1 MFTKRELFLAV
12 LVLVLGTTLVLGLPE
27 DAEAADRDIFG
38 DWIID
43 TGTTR
48 VVSETI
54 DVRGNV
60 TINPGGL
67 LQLIDCDLAINSSV
81 AGEFTLEVLSGGT
94 IEASNSKIYGSNAR
108 IYIKFGSD
116 ATIEGCEISHI
127 YGSGFARGL
136 MCTGGTITFTDTV
149 IRDSNYYGL
158 YVQADTV
165 LTNVTISQ
173 ITYSNIY
180 VYNYGA
186 DAPYT
191 LTIDDSKFLGSG
203 STSQWISGIY
213 ASGFSQGEQADIIV
227 RNSLF
232 DNLYRGVYLYV
243 TAKVTAVVEDCTFE
257 RCASGIYSYS
267 TSGTFTIT
275 DNLIANGSGDIS
287 VGIYLRMGSSVTYI
301 LDGNIV
307 DNVNLGYSL
316 AGPFGGSY
324 TTSIGYLKVTNSVQG
339 IRADGRLTLTIH
351 NSTLTGISDTFGSFV
366 ANDQSSIT
374 VIDTEHTK
382 GSGTVDATSWIKA
395 YTEIEILGAKWKDAQ
410 AIIDGYLILENTT
423 QVEVARFN
431 LSYLGAQDV
440 AGWEVDSAGRRTSN
454 YLYPALYLDGHGF
467 RGDRFDIW
475 NPVPQRVELVDDYDP
490 SINVITPLPGAGFS
504 SNTVVSNG
512 KYDELGSGVDL
523 IEYSLDGANYTPLT
537 SWNEGWWSLPLANVE
552 DGEHDL
558 DVRLRDR
565 VGNVGEVVSVSF
577 VVDTVVPF
585 IDLDPVDELVNTAT
599 ITISGRTEM
608 HATLD
613 VNGQVF
619 HVETDGTFMDD
630 LALDEGQNTILVSVA
645 DRAGNVNSITFT
657 ITLDTIAPV
666 LFVTSPE
673 DGIWTNA
680 RTVHVEGTTESD
692 AELIVIDSV
701 VTVVEGAFRKMVELE
716 AGTFNILVNA
726 TDPAGNSVEVEIVL
740 NVDWTAPRVMLVE
753 PEEGEVYVRESTI
766 YITGDVD
773 DPTIDQVLINDQVID
788 LINGRFVEQFTILEG
803 TTEFNVVATDAAGN
817 IGTTMVVVIRDLTPP
832 TYDANITALGG
843 DLIYVDGDLYC
854 TAPSVEVTF
863 IISELS
869 ILTPGGGTALP
880 AGTNMK
886 VRFDLEEGMNV
897 LEVYIVDIAGNQ
909 AQTYRQRVVV
919 DTTEPTI
926 TMISPQPGARTKE
939 DVATINGRTEEGAEV
954 TINGESVTLLSG
966 GEFRH
971 IVALV
976 DGRND
981 FIIEVEDAMGNSD
994 SATVSVLREGEVQP
1008 SDVSSTGAAVGGF
1021 LAGLIVGVL
1030 VAVGFFIAKGRSAE
1044 ADEKAF
1050 RSKPGPPPVQ
1060 DAKDAKDAP
1069 EAYVAPPPPGIP
1081 TKPVPPGPEDLE
1093 SWEEY

>member
-1 MFTKRELFLAV
+1 MFTNRELFLAV
-12 LVLVLGTTLVLGLPE
+12 VVLVLGTTLLWGLSD
-27 DAEAADRDIFG
+27 DAEAADREIFG

-43 TGTTR
+43 AGTTR

-60 TINPGGL
+60 TVNPGGL

-81 AGEFTLEVLSGGT
+81 AGAFTLEVLSGGE
-94 IEASNSKIYGSNAR
+94 IEAANSKIYGSNAR

-116 ATIEGCEISHI
+116 ATIDGCEISHI
-127 YGSGFARGL
+127 YGSGYARGI
-136 MCTGGTITFTDTV
+136 MCTGGTISLTDTV

-173 ITYSNIY
+173 IMYSNIY

-186 DAPYT
+186 VAPYT
-191 LTIDDSKFLGSG
+191 LTIDDSALIGSG
-203 STSQWISGIY
+203 SVSQYISGIY
-213 ASGFSQGEQADIIV
+213 TYGFTQGEQADIIV
-227 RNSLF
+227 RNTLF
-232 DNLYRGVYLYV
+232 DNLYRGVYLYA
-243 TAKVTAVVEDCTFE
+243 TGKVSAVVEDCTFE

-267 TSGTFTIT
+267 TAGSFTLA
-275 DNLIANGSGDIS
+275 DNRVANGSGDSS
-287 VGIYLRMGSSVTYI
+287 VGIYLRMGSGVTYI
-301 LDGNIV
+301 MDGNIV
-307 DNVNLGYSL
+307 DNVHLGYSF

-339 IRADGRLTLTIH
+339 IQADGRLTLTVH
-351 NSTLTGISDTFGSFV
+351 NSTLTGISDTFGSFI

-410 AIIDGYLILENTT
+410 AIIDGFLILENTT

-431 LSYLGAQDV
+431 LSHLGAQDV
-440 AGWEVDSAGRRTSN
+440 AGWEVDSTGRRTSS
-454 YLYPALYLDGHGF
+454 YLYPALYIDGHGF

-475 NPVPQRVELVDDYDP
+475 NPVPQRVELVDDYVP
-490 SINVITPLPGAGFS
+490 AINVITPLPGAGFS
-504 SNTVVSNG
+504 SDTVVANG
-512 KYDELGSGVDL
+512 KYDEVGSGVDM

-537 SWNEGWWSLPLANVE
+537 SWNEGWWSIPLSNVD
-552 DGEHDL
+552 DGDHDL
-558 DVRLRDR
+558 DLRLRDR
-565 VGNVGEVVSVSF
+565 AGNVGEIVSVSF
-577 VVDTVVPF
+577 IVDTTVPF

-599 ITISGRTEM
+599 ITISGTTEKL
-608 HATLD
+608 ATLN
-613 VNGQVF
+613 VNGQVL
-619 HVETDGTFMDD
+619 HVEEDGTFMDG
-630 LALDEGQNTILVSVA
+630 LALDEGGNTLLVSVV
-645 DRAGNVNSITFT
+645 DRAGNVNTVTLT
-657 ITLDTIAPV
+657 ITLDTIAPE
-666 LFVTSPE
+666 LLITSPE

-680 RTVHVEGTTESD
+680 RTVYVEGRTESD
-692 AELIVIDSV
+692 AVLLVIDSV
-701 VTVVEGAFRKMVELE
+701 VTVVDGTFRKMVDLE
-716 AGTFNILVNA
+716 AGTFNVLVSA
-726 TDPAGNSVEVEIVL
+726 TDPAGNTETAEIVL
-740 NVDWTAPRVMLVE
+740 NVDWTAPHVTLVE
-753 PEEGEVYVRESTI
+753 PEEGEVYVRDSTL
-766 YITGDVD
+766 YMTGDVD
-773 DPTIDQVLINDQVID
+773 DPTIDQVLINDQVVD

-803 TTEFNVVATDAAGN
+803 TTEFQVIATDAAGN
-817 IGTTMVVVIRDLTPP
+817 IGTTKVVVIRDLTPP

-843 DLIYVDGDLYC
+843 QLIYVGGDLYC
-854 TAPSVEVTF
+854 TAPSVEVNI

-909 AQTYRQRVVV
+909 GQTYRQRVVV
-919 DTTEPTI
+919 DTSEPTI
-926 TMISPQPGARTKE
+926 TMISPQPGERTKE
-939 DVATINGRTEEGAEV
+939 DVATINGRTEEGAGV

-976 DGRND
+976 YGRND

-1008 SDVSSTGAAVGGF
+1008 PEVSSTGAAVGGF

-1030 VAVGFFIAKGRSAE
+1030 VAVGFFVAKGRKTE

-1050 RSKPGPPPVQ
+1050 RPEPGPLGIQ
-1060 DAKDAKDAP
+1060 DG
-1069 EAYVAPPPPGIP
+1069 YVAPPPPGPDPGP
-1081 TKPVPPGPEDLE
+1081 TPPGPEELE